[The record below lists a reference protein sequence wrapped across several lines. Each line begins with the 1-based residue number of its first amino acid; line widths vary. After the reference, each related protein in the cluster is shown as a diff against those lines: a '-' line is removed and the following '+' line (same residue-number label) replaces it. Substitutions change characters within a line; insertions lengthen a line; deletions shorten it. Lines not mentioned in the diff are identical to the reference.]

1 MLIHHLITL
10 YFLLFPYVIPRDNIL
25 IFIYLLTL
33 LSLVIH
39 WVTNDNKC
47 CITEMERL
55 LTGTDD
61 TYTKKV
67 LDPFFTLNNSQC
79 AWIGYWVV
87 IVNGLYAINNITR

>member
-33 LSLVIH
+33 LSMVIH
-39 WVTNDNKC
+39 WITNDNKC
-47 CITEMERL
+47 SITEMERII
-55 LTGTDD
+55 TGTDD

-67 LDPFFTLNNSQC
+67 LEPFFTLNNSQC
-79 AWIGYWVV
+79 AWIGYGVV
-87 IVNGLYAINNITR
+87 VVNGLYAINNITR